1 MVKPKNPKNYYI
13 DPNKEIL
20 PERSNPIVLAALRQR
35 TKPIYEGM
43 DVKHPKKSE
52 ITKTAATLKKGQSS
66 VEVHKKVN
74 LVNWVQSPY
83 KEIDNKRF
91 EAAGR
96 KNHAIRAALSVRKH
110 FGFSKGS
117 ELIIELPGSELE
129 TMTEEEKRDKQK
141 LLKEKN
147 KDLLIAAEARDKR
160 VQLDKKVPS
169 FTQMCWIFGRGLLIK
184 IFAKESETTVNKLR
198 LVNSRRLGD
207 PIIDIDDENAIA
219 GIVVDDQALDITS
232 AIYGLYNADELSPHT
247 EGYGYSELE
256 SIADEAE
263 TLDIILTED
272 LKEISKA
279 AWLASIL
286 LQIQTMG
293 LTNAEA
299 TTRIKNIVD
308 AVAKS
313 GKIVGTNEEVTSQ
326 QLNLSPD
333 FTGLMNTV
341 EKLESIIFKT
351 LQVPQFMVQS
361 ESAANRAT
369 AIQSATQFL
378 NGIVADDQRWLS
390 DILQEQ
396 WYDPFLKENLNT
408 LKTSEGTETL
418 EGQELPFHIRRV
430 YNQAKASEFVDLA
443 TSVVALVNGKIW
455 DIQKANEVLGSE
467 EVTPRAQAEAQR
479 IEKKMDD
486 KFKIIG
492 EQKMKKF
499 ENEKSA
505 VAHFSQ
511 TSEKKDKALEILA
524 KLMEQSNF

>member
-1 MVKPKNPKNYYI
+1 MGKKSTY
-13 DPNKEIL
+13 L
-20 PERSNPIVLAALRQR
+20 PEEIVLEKSNPIVLAALRPR
-35 TKPIYEGM
+35 IKPIYEGM

-52 ITKTAATLKKGQSS
+52 ITKTAATLKAGQTSIAI
-66 VEVHKKVN
+66 HKKIK
-74 LVNWVQSPY
+74 LVDWVQSPY
-83 KEIDNKRF
+83 KDIELKRF

-110 FGFSKGS
+110 FCFSKGS

-129 TMTEEEKRDKQK
+129 TMTDEEKRDKQK

-147 KDLLIAAEARDKR
+147 VDLLKAAEARDKR
-160 VQLDKKVPS
+160 VQLQKKVPS
-169 FTQMCWIFGRGLLIK
+169 FTQMCWIFGRGLLVK
-184 IFAKESETTVNKLR
+184 IFAKDSETAVQKLR

-207 PIIDIDDENAIA
+207 PIIDVDEENAIA
-219 GIVVDDQALDITS
+219 GIIVDDQSLDITS
-232 AIYGLYNADELSPHT
+232 AVYGLYNPDELSPHT
-247 EGYGYSELE
+247 EGFGYSEIE

-299 TTRIKNIVD
+299 TQRIKNIVD
-308 AVAKS
+308 AVAKA

-326 QLNLSPD
+326 QLNLTPD
-333 FTGLMNTV
+333 FTGLMTTV

-378 NGIVADDQRWLS
+378 NGIVADDQLWLS
-390 DILQEQ
+390 DVLQEQ
-396 WYDPFLKENLNT
+396 WYDPFLQENRKLIKGSDDKELI
-408 LKTSEGTETL
+408 

-443 TSVVALVNGKIW
+443 SSVRSLVDGKIW

-467 EVTPRAQAEAQR
+467 EVTPRVKAEADR
-479 IEKKMDD
+479 MEKKMDD
-486 KFKIIG
+486 KFATIG
-492 EQKMKKF
+492 KQKDAQIGFQKSTVASIESNQSKK
-499 ENEKSA
+499 EKLLDTLNTL
-505 VAHFSQ
+505 V
-511 TSEKKDKALEILA
+511 
-524 KLMEQSNF
+524 SNANS